1 MSDQLNFTKRTIEA
15 LPVTGA
21 QYVVKDK
28 KTMGLIL
35 LVSQKGTKTFYLRRK
50 INGRDERVRIG
61 RFPEWTVEQAQ
72 KQVDELNAAI
82 NRGGNPNE
90 VKRSI
95 REEPT
100 FSQVFEQYLRD
111 KRKRSG
117 EPLAIRTKEEYR
129 KVINTHLPS
138 VMNRKLSELKPDA
151 IKRIHAGIESPAQ
164 ANKIKAVLSA
174 VYRWAVDE
182 SITSQSPPVK
192 GIKAKLIKERERFL
206 QPSEVKRFME
216 AIDASPQ
223 RDYFLLAL
231 MTGARRGNVLSMR
244 WAEIDLRES
253 TWRIPKTK
261 NGEAQTIPLPPEAV
275 EILKERKAQKII
287 NAAWVFPGTP
297 KPGQPIKAMHQPRR
311 AWDTVLK
318 AAQLDEH
325 LRFHDLRRT
334 LGSWQARQGS
344 SLSIIGR
351 TLGHKSQQATRIY
364 ARLDLDPIRAAQESA
379 VTAILDEAKKK

>member
-1 MSDQLNFTKRTIEA
+1 MSDQLNFTKRTLEA

-72 KQVDELNAAI
+72 ERVTELNAAI
-82 NRGGNPNE
+82 NKGGNPNE

-117 EPLAIRTKEEYR
+117 EPLSTRTKEEYR

-138 VMNRKLSELKPDA
+138 VMNRKLSELKPDT

-182 SITSQSPPVK
+182 SITSQPPPVK
-192 GIKAKLIKERERFL
+192 GIKTKLIKERERFL

-231 MTGARRGNVLSMR
+231 MTGARRDNVLSMR

-261 NGEAQTIPLPPEAV
+261 NGEAQTIPLPPGAV

-287 NAAWVFPGTP
+287 SATWVFPGTP
-297 KPGQPIKAMHQPRR
+297 KPGHPIRAMHQPRR
-311 AWDTVLK
+311 AWDAVLK

-379 VTAILDEAKKK
+379 VAAILDEAKKK